1 MKNNGEWKGSRKSV
15 AAASVQT
22 SIRHPIRVRAAALFH
37 GETQAVDVHLDHSG
51 IAPKDGQIFAYAAKY
66 GQFIP
71 VMSGGGTMIQR
82 NRRAK
87 GRKYAGL
94 LAVRKSK

>member
-37 GETQAVDVHLDHSG
+37 GETQAVDVHLDYSG
-51 IAPKDGQIFAYAAKY
+51 IAPKDGQIFAYDAKY

-87 GRKYAGL
+87 GSKYAGL